1 MNRDEERRKVFSLCY
16 GQQRKR
22 KLSCSKQLQLRAF
35 RALFQSLTCPGMCF
49 HTKTCS
55 GLAPQHFPIPFI
67 PCMHFQI
74 FIFPSVTS
82 SKQDSLTGQQ
92 FRSRYIFLW
101 IHWKKFLLESGA
113 IAVIWL
119 RCPGSIRRG
128 VYFNRC
134 ILHASCIKGP
144 RTTKAKH
151 ETQSGSDMEGSA
163 SAQDTKKQK

>member
-1 MNRDEERRKVFSLCY
+1 MLFRSHQFRKNPQNAKRRRKFFPRGWLCARGERQYAYFVKGKMNRDEERRKVFSLCY

-92 FRSRYIFLW
+92 FRSRYIFL
-101 IHWKKFLLESGA
+101 
-113 IAVIWL
+113 
-119 RCPGSIRRG
+119 
-128 VYFNRC
+128 
-134 ILHASCIKGP
+134 
-144 RTTKAKH
+144 
-151 ETQSGSDMEGSA
+151 
-163 SAQDTKKQK
+163 